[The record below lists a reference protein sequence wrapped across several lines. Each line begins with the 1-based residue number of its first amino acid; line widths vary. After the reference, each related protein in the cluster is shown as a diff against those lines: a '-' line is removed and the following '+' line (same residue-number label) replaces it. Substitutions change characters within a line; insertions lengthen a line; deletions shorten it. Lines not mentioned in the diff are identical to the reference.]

1 MVNWIIHILKVNT
14 PNKVHENSPRYGLV
28 IYIDV
33 TKVGVG
39 MKKIL
44 CVILIF
50 MTMFTNGCVQKKM
63 TTTISRKYL
72 VYNLGELPSDLLMVD
87 NDNIREKDLLLVLFE
102 GLVREDKDGKIVPGM
117 AEKYEI
123 SKDKIGYTF
132 KLQKNLHYSNGT
144 DIKATDFVRLFHDI
158 LLEKGNVFSDQLYCI
173 FGAKDFSMGKVSFD
187 KVGIVASKDNLSLE
201 IRLNSPKDN
210 FINILSNPIYTLRD
224 DNMNLKNWKENYK
237 QIDYSGPFIIKDI
250 NKEGEITLLK
260 NQKYW
265 RANEIVSSEMLFTSV
280 IGDEKALADFETSGD
295 SKNSKI
301 DVFVS
306 PPISEISTL
315 SDEKKTEVKPT
326 QSRYYLNFNLKD
338 TGLVDQNLRNAVNE
352 IINRKLIIETL
363 SEDLAVPTMSY
374 TSYTSDSDKLI
385 FDESRNKIKGEDYLK
400 NSTYDKEKKLV
411 MVYENKNFDTKVS
424 GEIAKSIKKYLNID
438 VVCTGYEKDDLNK
451 VISSG
456 NYNIE
461 FTGNDEEY
469 GDGYKFFSK
478 WTANSKDNI
487 YGYKNAEYDKTI
499 NKALMENNDNKKIT
513 IYNQA
518 QEILAKDLPC
528 IPVYIANT
536 VICKKE
542 NIKNIYTT
550 KGGNLKFDYAYKDSS
565 TVTK

>member
-1 MVNWIIHILKVNT
+1 M
-14 PNKVHENSPRYGLV
+14 
-28 IYIDV
+28 
-33 TKVGVG
+33 
-39 MKKIL
+39 
-44 CVILIF
+44 
-50 MTMFTNGCVQKKM
+50 
-63 TTTISRKYL
+63 ISRKYL

-87 NDNIREKDLLLVLFE
+87 NDNIREKDLLLALFE

-132 KLQKNLHYSNGT
+132 KLRKGLHYSNGT
-144 DIKATDFVRLFHDI
+144 DIKATDFVRFFHDI
-158 LLEKGNVFSDQLYCI
+158 LLEKGNIFSEQLYCI
-173 FGAKDFSMGKVSFD
+173 FGAKDFSLGKVSFD

-201 IRLNSPKDN
+201 IRLNSPQDN
-210 FINILSNPIYTLRD
+210 FINILSNPVFTLRD
-224 DNMNLKNWKENYK
+224 DNMNMKNWKENYR
-237 QIDYSGPFIIKDI
+237 QIEYSGPFVIKDI

-265 RANEIVSSEMLFTSV
+265 RSNKIVSSEMLFTSV
-280 IGDEKALADFETSGD
+280 IGDEKALADFETNGD
-295 SKNSKI
+295 SVNSKI

-326 QSRYYLNFNLKD
+326 QSMYYLNFNLKAK
-338 TGLVDQNLRNAVNE
+338 GFVDQNFRNAISE

-374 TSYTSDSDKLI
+374 TPYTSLNDNSDKLI
-385 FDESRNKIKGEDYLK
+385 FDESRNKTKGVEYLDK
-400 NSTYDKEKKLV
+400 STYDKKQKLV
-411 MVYENKNFDTKVS
+411 MVYENNNFDTKIS
-424 GEIAKSIKKYLNID
+424 EEIAKSIKKYLDID
-438 VVCTGYEKDDLNK
+438 VVCTGYEKDDLKK

-469 GDGYKFFSK
+469 ADIYKFFSK

-487 YGYKNAEYDKTI
+487 YGYKDSDYDKTVD
-499 NKALMENNDNKKIT
+499 KALMENNANKKIM

-542 NIKNIYTT
+542 NIKDIYTT
-550 KGGNLKFDYAYKDSS
+550 KSGNLKFDYAYKDN

>member
-1 MVNWIIHILKVNT
+1 
-14 PNKVHENSPRYGLV
+14 
-28 IYIDV
+28 
-33 TKVGVG
+33 

-50 MTMFTNGCVQKKM
+50 MIMFTSGCVQKKV
-63 TTTISRKYL
+63 TTSISRKYI

-117 AEKYEI
+117 AEKYDI

-132 KLQKNLHYSNGT
+132 KLRKDLHYSDGT
-144 DIKATDFVRLFHDI
+144 DIKATDFVRFFHDI
-158 LLEKGNVFSDQLYCI
+158 LLEKGNNFSEQLYCI
-173 FGAKDFSMGKVSFD
+173 FGAKDFSMGKVAFD
-187 KVGIVASKDNLSLE
+187 RVGIVASKDNLSLE

-210 FINILSNPIYTLRD
+210 FINILSNPIFTLRD
-224 DNMNLKNWKENYK
+224 DSTNMKNWKDNYK
-237 QIDYSGPFIIKDI
+237 QIEYSGPFIIKNI
-250 NKEGEITLLK
+250 NKDGEITLLK

-280 IGDEKALADFETSGD
+280 IGDEKALADFETNGD
-295 SKNSKI
+295 SANSKI

-338 TGLVDQNLRNAVNE
+338 KGLVDQNFRNAINE

-363 SEDLAVPTMSY
+363 SEDLAVPTMNYTTY
-374 TSYTSDSDKLI
+374 TSINDNSDKLI
-385 FDESRNKIKGEDYLK
+385 FDESRNKSKGQEFLK
-400 NSTYDKEKKLV
+400 NSTYDKEQKLV
-411 MVYENKNFDTKVS
+411 MVYENKNFDTKIS

-438 VVCTGYEKDDLNK
+438 VVCTGYKKDDLKK
-451 VISSG
+451 VINSG
-456 NYNIE
+456 NYNIV

-469 GDGYKFFSK
+469 GDSYKFFSK
-478 WTANSKDNI
+478 WIANSKDNI
-487 YGYKNAEYDKTI
+487 YGYKNANYDKI
-499 NKALMENNDNKKIT
+499 IDKALMENNNNKKIT

-518 QEILAKDLPC
+518 QKILAKDLPC
-528 IPVYIANT
+528 IPIYIANT
-536 VICKKE
+536 VICKKA
-542 NIKNIYTT
+542 NIKDIYTT
-550 KGGNLKFDYAYKDSS
+550 KGGNLKFDYAYKDNV
-565 TVTK
+565 VTK

>member
-1 MVNWIIHILKVNT
+1 
-14 PNKVHENSPRYGLV
+14 
-28 IYIDV
+28 
-33 TKVGVG
+33 
-39 MKKIL
+39 
-44 CVILIF
+44 
-50 MTMFTNGCVQKKM
+50 
-63 TTTISRKYL
+63 
-72 VYNLGELPSDLLMVD
+72 MVD
-87 NDNIREKDLLLVLFE
+87 NDNIREKDLLLALFE
-102 GLVREDKDGKIVPGM
+102 GLVREDKDGKIVLGM

-132 KLQKNLHYSNGT
+132 KLRKNLHYSNGT

-158 LLEKGNVFSDQLYCI
+158 LLEKGNAFSEQLYCI
-173 FGAKDFSMGKVSFD
+173 FGAKDFSLGKVTFD

-210 FINILSNPIYTLRD
+210 FINILSNPVYTLRE
-224 DNMNLKNWKENYK
+224 DNLNMKNWKDNYK
-237 QIDYSGPFIIKDI
+237 QIEYSGPFIIKGI
-250 NKEGEITLLK
+250 NKAGEITLLK

-280 IGDEKALADFETSGD
+280 IGDEKALADFETNGD
-295 SKNSKI
+295 SENSKI

-338 TGLVDQNLRNAVNE
+338 KGLVDQNFRNAINE

-374 TSYTSDSDKLI
+374 TPYTSNSDKLI
-385 FDESRNKIKGEDYLK
+385 FDESRNEIKGKEYLK
-400 NSTYDKEKKLV
+400 NSNYDKEQKLV
-411 MVYENKNFDTKVS
+411 MVYENKNFDTKIS
-424 GEIAKSIKKYLNID
+424 GEISKSIKKYLNID
-438 VVCTGYEKDDLNK
+438 VVCTGYQKDDLKK

-469 GDGYKFFSK
+469 GDVYKFFSK

-499 NKALMENNDNKKIT
+499 DKALMENNDNKKIT
-513 IYNQA
+513 IYNKA
-518 QEILAKDLPC
+518 QKILVKDLPC

-542 NIKNIYTT
+542 NIKDIYTT
-550 KGGNLKFDYAYKDSS
+550 KGGNLKFDYAYKDNK